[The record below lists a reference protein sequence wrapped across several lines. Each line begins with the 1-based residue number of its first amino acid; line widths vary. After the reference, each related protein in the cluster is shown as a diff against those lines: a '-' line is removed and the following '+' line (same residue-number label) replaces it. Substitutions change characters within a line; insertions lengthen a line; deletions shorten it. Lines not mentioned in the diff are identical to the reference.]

1 MSQEDQNQFSDANI
15 LNNTLNEFLKID
27 QEIKKLNNALKA
39 RRDKKERL
47 SEMILVYLKKND
59 IESIQL
65 SGQYKGRFIGESQ
78 STSTVGF
85 NKENVNKVLI
95 DYFANNVE
103 DYEKVRNEIDKTMT
117 TKTKTKLTMG
127 KIKMN
132 KKENEKLQKQIKDK
146 EIASLLD

>member
-1 MSQEDQNQFSDANI
+1 MSKEEQNQFSDNNV
-15 LNNTLNEFLKID
+15 LNNALNEYLKID
-27 QEIKKLNNALKA
+27 QEIKKLNQALKA
-39 RRDKKERL
+39 RNEKRQKL

-65 SGQYKGRFIGESQ
+65 GGQYKGKFIGESK
-78 STSTVGF
+78 STTTVGF

-103 DYEKVRNEIDKTMT
+103 DYEKVRSEIDKTMT

-127 KIKMN
+127 KVKMS
-132 KKENEKLQKQIKDK
+132 KKETEKAQKELKDK